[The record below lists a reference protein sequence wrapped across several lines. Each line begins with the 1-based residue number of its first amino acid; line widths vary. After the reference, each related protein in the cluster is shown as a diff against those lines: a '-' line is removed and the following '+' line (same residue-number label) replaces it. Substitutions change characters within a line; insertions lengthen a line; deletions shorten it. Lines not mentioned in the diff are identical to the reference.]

1 MRQNRDLLYRAATR
15 RNTAFLSV
23 SREQRGGG
31 GWDQKH
37 RARDTI
43 SATTLARARNPL
55 KRNDRDMSTRTG
67 TSAAERGHVRSAL
80 QRFIDEENGQTATEY
95 MLLVSV
101 VVIAVVA
108 AAYVFMPAFKDGV
121 MKLSEDVSTIL
132 DCGKIGMGGACR

>member
-1 MRQNRDLLYRAATR
+1 
-15 RNTAFLSV
+15 
-23 SREQRGGG
+23 
-31 GWDQKH
+31 
-37 RARDTI
+37 
-43 SATTLARARNPL
+43 
-55 KRNDRDMSTRTG
+55 MSTCTG

-80 QRFIDEENGQTATEY
+80 RRFIDKQDGESGQTATEY

-132 DCGKIGMGGACR
+132 DCGKIGTGGGCR